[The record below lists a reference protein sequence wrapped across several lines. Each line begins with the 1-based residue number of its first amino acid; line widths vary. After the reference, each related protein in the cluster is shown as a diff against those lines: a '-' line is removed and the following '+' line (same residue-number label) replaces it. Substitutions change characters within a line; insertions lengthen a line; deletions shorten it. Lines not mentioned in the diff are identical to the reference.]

1 MRQTYDKEK
10 ISLNVARLRAH
21 GKNFE
26 VVIDPD
32 NAVKYRHGQADIR
45 DALKSEN
52 IFRDAVKGELAS
64 EQDMKEVFGTDDN
77 LIIAG
82 RIINEGSIQV
92 SDEYREKLREEK
104 KKAIIEMILRNGA
117 DANTGM
123 PLTATRI
130 NNAFREAKISIDIF
144 RKAEEQLGEVISKL
158 RPVLPIT
165 FEKKILD
172 IRIPPSNAARLYGF
186 VDSQGRIID
195 QAWLSD
201 GSWSCRVEL
210 AAGMVTGFIDEL
222 KSRTHG
228 DVEIKVENKPGGSKE
243 AGSKE

>member
-10 ISLNVARLRAH
+10 ISLNVARLKTH

-32 NAVKYRHGQADIR
+32 NAVKYRHGQAGIR

-52 IFRDAVKGELAS
+52 IFKDAVKGELAS
-64 EQDMKEVFGTDDN
+64 EQHMKEVFKTNDN
-77 LIIAG
+77 LRIAE
-82 RIINEGSIQV
+82 RIIMDGSIQV
-92 SDEYREKLREEK
+92 SDEYRDKLRNEK

-130 NNAFREAKISIDIF
+130 SNAFHEAKVSIDIF
-144 RKAEEQLGEVISKL
+144 KKAEDQLEEVVSKL

-172 IRIPPSNAARLYGF
+172 IRIPASNAARLYGF
-186 VDSQGRIID
+186 VESKGRIID

-201 GSWSCRVEL
+201 GSWSCRIEL

-228 DVEIKVENKPGGSKE
+228 DVEIKIESKI
-243 AGSKE
+243 KEREK

>member
-10 ISLNVARLRAH
+10 ISLNVARLKTH

-32 NAVKYRHGQADIR
+32 NAVKYRHGQAGIR

-52 IFRDAVKGELAS
+52 IFKDAVKGELAS
-64 EQDMKEVFGTDDN
+64 EQHMKEVFKTNDA
-77 LIIAG
+77 LRIAE
-82 RIINEGSIQV
+82 RIIRDGSIQV
-92 SDEYREKLREEK
+92 SDEYRDKLREEK
-104 KKAIIEMILRNGA
+104 KKAIIEMLLRDGA

-130 NNAFREAKISIDIF
+130 SNALREAKVSIDIF
-144 RKAEEQLGEVISKL
+144 KKAEDQLEEVVSKL

-172 IRIPPSNAARLYGF
+172 IRIPASNAARLYGF

-201 GSWSCRVEL
+201 GSWSCRIEL
-210 AAGMVTGFIDEL
+210 AAGMVPGFMDEL

-228 DVEIKVENKPGGSKE
+228 DVEIKIESKIE
-243 AGSKE
+243 EKKK